1 MIEAAGD
8 PSGENEGG
16 DDARGARGAVL
27 FPNKYPVTPTEI
39 TIAVRTR
46 MLKPVAGSVVIAPVE
61 AGPAQVRATLIGGQ
75 LHGGDAGHLESVL
88 SKIVSTDPSAQGSHS
103 TMHGR

>member
-1 MIEAAGD
+1 MIEAAGE

-16 DDARGARGAVL
+16 DDARGARGTVL
-27 FPNKYPVTPTEI
+27 FPTKYPVTPTET

-75 LHGGDAGHLESVL
+75 LHGGDAGHLERSL
-88 SKIVSTDPSAQGSHS
+88 SRTDSAEPSAQGSHS
-103 TMHGR
+103 TMQGR